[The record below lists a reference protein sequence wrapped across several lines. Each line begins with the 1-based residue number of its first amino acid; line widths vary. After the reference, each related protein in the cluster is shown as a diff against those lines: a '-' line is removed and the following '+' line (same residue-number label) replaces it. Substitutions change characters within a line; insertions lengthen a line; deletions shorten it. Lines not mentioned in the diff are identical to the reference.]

1 MNTQTPSLRSLDG
14 ELALIIELGLPL
26 LSGLAEGLEDAGAEV
41 VTLRDPRLA
50 GPRDAVDAAITAA
63 LGPDR
68 SPALVVLSLLGEA
81 TTTLRPL
88 SDTGLDAWRGA
99 AADPIRVAMRV
110 LTALGARMK
119 PAGRGTILFLAPSL
133 SLVGG
138 VGMVAL
144 STALEGQRGLMK
156 SIARQ
161 WGASGVTVNWAAA
174 APRALSPH
182 FDAAELAA
190 KGDAVPIAL
199 GRRPDARAEIAALA
213 CWLASPA
220 GRGVTGATLMVDGGE
235 WMVP

>member
-1 MNTQTPSLRSLDG
+1 MTARASPHRALDG

-26 LSGLAEGLEDAGAEV
+26 MSGVANGLEDAGAEIIA
-41 VTLRDPRLA
+41 LSDPRLTGA
-50 GPRDAVDAAITAA
+50 QADVDAALATA

-68 SPALVVLSLLGEA
+68 SPALVVLSLLAEA
-81 TTTLRPL
+81 TTTLQPL
-88 SDTGLDAWRGA
+88 SDIDLEAWRVG

-110 LTALGARMK
+110 LTALGQRMK

-138 VGMVAL
+138 AGMVAL

-156 SIARQ
+156 SVARQ
-161 WGASGVTVNWAAA
+161 WGASGVTLNWAAA
-174 APRALSPH
+174 APRALSSL
-182 FDAAELAA
+182 FDAADLAA
-190 KGDAVPIAL
+190 KGDPVPIAL

-213 CWLASPA
+213 AWLAGPA
-220 GRGVTGATLMVDGGE
+220 GRSVTGATLMIDGGE

>member
-1 MNTQTPSLRSLDG
+1 MMASASQHRSLDG

-26 LSGLAEGLEDAGAEV
+26 MSGIAEGLGDAGAEV
-41 VTLRDPRLA
+41 IVLRDPRLA
-50 GPRDAVDAAITAA
+50 GSQDEIAAALAAA

-81 TTTLRPL
+81 TTRLGPL
-88 SDTGLDAWRGA
+88 GDTDLATWRAGA
-99 AADPIRVAMRV
+99 VDPIRVAMRV

-156 SIARQ
+156 SVARQ
-161 WGASGVTVNWAAA
+161 WGSSGVTLNWAAA
-174 APRALSPH
+174 APRALSSL
-182 FDAAELAA
+182 FDEADLAA
-190 KGDAVPIAL
+190 KGDPVPVAL
-199 GRRPDARAEIAALA
+199 GRRPDARTEIAALGA
-213 CWLASPA
+213 WLASPA
-220 GRGVTGATLMVDGGE
+220 GRGVTGATLMIDGGE